1 MLQVLKSN
9 PHYFTDGSGKAIYLA
24 GSHTWTNFR
33 DFSMNDVKLAPFDYT
48 GFLDFI
54 KRFNFNFFR
63 LWTWELPR
71 SSMQGDFFPEVI
83 WRRSPFAW
91 QRTGPG
97 NANDGRPRF
106 DFTKFD
112 QSYFDRMRSRVIEA
126 GERGIYVSVM
136 LFSGIELLN
145 SRVVGDGFPFDGGN
159 NINGIAC
166 SGTRARTL
174 LSPQV
179 LAIQEAYVRKVID
192 TVNDLDNVLYEI
204 CNESGD
210 HSIEWQY
217 HMIDLIKSYET
228 SKPLQHPVGIT
239 AIIDSGNDVLFASS
253 ADWMSPAE
261 CDGYGICPSEPPA
274 SDGSKVVVNDSDHSA
289 FFIQL
294 KVAGQDGQRAW
305 VWKNFTRGNNVL
317 FMDPYLMQYPN
328 RNNTNN
334 WVNLDP
340 YWDVMR
346 SNIGYTRNYAE
357 RVNLTEMKPLNELA
371 STRYCLANP
380 VENGAEYLVY
390 LPAKETITVDLIA
403 SKGELQVEWF
413 DPYTGT
419 MSDGGTV
426 NGGAIQSFTPG
437 FEKDAVLYIYGN
449 KDA

>member
-9 PHYFTDGSGKAIYLA
+9 PRYFTDGTGKAIYLA

-33 DFSMNDVKLAPFDYT
+33 DFSVNDNKLVPFDYT
-48 GFLDFI
+48 CFLDFL
-54 KRFNFNFFR
+54 KRYNFNFIR

-71 SSMQGDFFPEVI
+71 SSMHGECYPEVI

-126 GERGIYVSVM
+126 GKRGVYVSVM

-145 SRVVGDGFPFDGGN
+145 SRIGGDGFPFDDGN

-179 LAIQEAYVRKVID
+179 TAIQEAYVKKVID

-217 HMIDLIKSYET
+217 HMIDLIKSYEK
-228 SKPLQHPVGIT
+228 SKPQQHPVGIT
-239 AIIDSGNDVLFASS
+239 AIIDAGNAELFSSS
-253 ADWMSPAE
+253 ADWISPADS
-261 CDGYGICPSEPPA
+261 DGYSCCPSEPPA
-274 SDGSKVVVNDSDHSA
+274 SDGSKVVVNDTDHSA
-289 FFIQL
+289 FYPKL
-294 KVAGQDGQRAW
+294 KVVGQDGHREW
-305 VWKNFTRGNNVL
+305 VWKNFTRGNNIL
-317 FMDPYLMQYPN
+317 FMDPYLMPYPG
-328 RNNTNN
+328 RNATNN
-334 WVNLDP
+334 WTNLDP

-346 SNIGYTRNYAE
+346 ANIGYTRNYAE
-357 RVNLTEMKPLNELA
+357 KVNLAEMKPYNELA
-371 STRYCLANP
+371 STHYCLANP
-380 VENGAEYLVY
+380 VEAGAEYIVY
-390 LPAKETITVDLIA
+390 LPVKEKITVDLSA

-419 MSDGGTV
+419 MVDGGMV
-426 NGGAIQSFTPG
+426 NGGVIRSFTPG
-437 FEKDAVLYIYGN
+437 FERDALLYIYEKKNG
-449 KDA
+449 